1 MSPTALD
8 PAYTTTSVGSALS
21 AHNTDGAS
29 EDRFLKLLV
38 AQMRNQ
44 DPLNPMDNAQ
54 VTSQMAQIQTVNGI
68 AKLDRTVAALGS
80 QFTALQALQGASLVG
95 RDVSVPGSALSV
107 RDGVA
112 FGGFEL
118 ASAADAVKLE
128 ILGPSG
134 AVIDTLNLGAESSG
148 RHGVEWALPAGVP
161 ADAALRFRVSATSG
175 AKALAVTTLTRDR
188 VESVSTTGDRLEV
201 DLERMGTVAWDDIR
215 AFN

>member
-1 MSPTALD
+1 MSLTSLD
-8 PAYTTTSVGSALS
+8 PTYTSTSVGNAVSAN
-21 AHNTDGAS
+21 NTDGAS

-95 RDVSVPGSALSV
+95 RDVTVPGSVLSV
-107 RDGVA
+107 RDRVA
-112 FGGFEL
+112 VGGFEL
-118 ASAADAVKLE
+118 ASPADAVKVE
-128 ILGPSG
+128 VLGPSG
-134 AVIDTLNLGAESSG
+134 AVIDTVNLGAESSG
-148 RHGVEWALPAGVP
+148 RHGFEWPLPAGVP

-175 AKALAVTTLTRDR
+175 ARALAVTTLMRDR
-188 VESVSTTGDRLEV
+188 VESVSTTGDRLDV
-201 DLERMGTVAWDDIR
+201 DLERSGTVAWDDIR

>member
-1 MSPTALD
+1 
-8 PAYTTTSVGSALS
+8 
-21 AHNTDGAS
+21 
-29 EDRFLKLLV
+29 
-38 AQMRNQ
+38 
-44 DPLNPMDNAQ
+44 MDNAQ

-95 RDVSVPGSALSV
+95 RDVTVPGSALSA

-118 ASAADAVKLE
+118 ASAADAVKVE
-128 ILGPSG
+128 VLGPSG
-134 AVIDTLNLGAESSG
+134 AVIDTLNLGAEGSG
-148 RHGVEWALPAGVP
+148 RHGFEWALPAGVP

-175 AKALAVTTLTRDR
+175 ARALAVTTLTRDR

-201 DLERMGTVAWDDIR
+201 DLERTGTVAWDDIR